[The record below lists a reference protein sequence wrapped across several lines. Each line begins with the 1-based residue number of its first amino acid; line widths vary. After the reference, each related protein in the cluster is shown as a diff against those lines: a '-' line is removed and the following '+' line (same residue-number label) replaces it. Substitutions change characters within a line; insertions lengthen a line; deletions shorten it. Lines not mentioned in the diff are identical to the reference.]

1 MPLIRK
7 PPIRSLLA
15 ALLLM
20 LAPGAGAATPARL
33 LALGDSYTIG
43 EGVPETE
50 RWPVLLAAQLARDGV
65 PCAPPTIVART
76 GWTTDELL
84 AAIERATLAPP
95 YDLVTLLIGVNNQ
108 YRSYPME
115 QYRREFD
122 ALLERAIG
130 FAGGSAARVVV
141 LSIPDWGV
149 TPFARTAG
157 RDAARVATELDGYDA
172 IARELARARGVAY
185 VDVTAVSRAR
195 GAEPDM
201 LTSDG
206 LHPSGRM
213 YALWTEAALPVVL
226 QRLRDGAR

>member
-1 MPLIRK
+1 VPLIRK
-7 PPIRSLLA
+7 ILA

-20 LAPGAGAATPARL
+20 LATDAGAAAPARL

-43 EGVPETE
+43 EGVPEAE
-50 RWPVLLAAQLARDGV
+50 RWPAQLAARLAREGV
-65 PCAPPTIVART
+65 ASAPPTIVART

-84 AAIERATLAPP
+84 AAIGQADLAPP

-108 YRSYPME
+108 YRGYSPD

-122 ALLERAIG
+122 ALLERALG
-130 FAGGSAARVVV
+130 YAGGSAARVVV

-149 TPFARTAG
+149 TPFARGTG
-157 RDAARVATELDGYDA
+157 RDAGRIATELDGYDA
-172 IARELARARGVAY
+172 IARQLARAHGVAY
-185 VDVTAVSRAR
+185 IDVTAVSRTR

-201 LTSDG
+201 LTADG

-213 YALWTEAALPVVL
+213 YRLWTEAVLPVAL
-226 QRLRDGAR
+226 ERLRDGAR